1 MQHIIG
7 IHNPSQTNI
16 IKINPLA
23 SIWVPTKTSI
33 SLFLKLSIIFS
44 KPNLPQVIL
53 IHPPNFCVRE
63 NSDQL
68 LLCCGGFRRMERRAV
83 NPRNGFYVYDT
94 LNLSMGDVTN
104 NRLNNPSV
112 LK

>member
-7 IHNPSQTNI
+7 IHNPNQTNI

-33 SLFLKLSIIFS
+33 SLFLKLSIIFRNQIYLRLS
-44 KPNLPQVIL
+44 WSILPIFALGKIVTSSCSIA
-53 IHPPNFCVRE
+53 R
-63 NSDQL
+63 
-68 LLCCGGFRRMERRAV
+68 GFRQMEQGVAMV

-94 LNLSMGDVTN
+94 LKHKHGRRDQ
-104 NRLNNPSV
+104 
-112 LK
+112 